1 MSKAEPMIQKFMT
14 CQPHAVEAGEA
25 VENAQKLMKDLDIR
39 HLPVMERGEV
49 VGIVSDRDIRMAL
62 SLSESNPRL
71 LLVKD
76 ICHEHPY
83 VVEPDA
89 HLSSVVKEMAEKRYG
104 SAIVVQNKKLVGIF
118 TTVDACRALA
128 QVLETRFHQ
137 H

>member
-14 CQPHAVEAGEA
+14 CQPNAVESQET
-25 VENAQKLMKDLDIR
+25 VENAQKMMRELGIR
-39 HLPVMERGEV
+39 HLPVVEREQV
-49 VGIVSDRDIRMAL
+49 VGIISDRDVKMAL
-62 SLSESNPRL
+62 SLVEASPKL

-83 VVEPDA
+83 VVEPDT

-104 SAIVVQNKKLVGIF
+104 CAIVVQNKKLVGIF
-118 TTVDACRALA
+118 TTVDACRALG
-128 QVLETRFHQ
+128 QLLETRFHQ